1 MMTERAAT
9 RRVVAVITDGLRR
22 DLVTPELT
30 PTIAALR
37 KRGTWFG
44 AHRSVFPSCTRVV
57 SSSFSTG
64 CLPSTHGLA
73 GNSMCLVDNG
83 RLVLHDVGKPE
94 FVDEKRRL
102 TGRVLNRPTLAERL
116 ARVGGGIVFNN
127 VSPGAAYMH
136 DPDGHGH
143 VYHRAGSFAPGKVR
157 IEGDD
162 ELLVVQGPDG
172 DTEAT
177 RRFAT
182 EVVKERRP
190 AYALLWLSEPDTTQH
205 KVPLGS
211 PRHREVLAATD
222 RNVATVLAAVEDCR
236 RAGEEILLL
245 VGSDHGHETVIET
258 IDVGGELVRAGLK
271 QDAESDDV
279 VVAPNGTGA
288 LVYVDPRHEA
298 RIGDIGRFLAAQ
310 AWSGQVFGRDR
321 LAEAGVPS
329 GGGLAFAV
337 AMAASETPSAFGVP
351 GSSYAVGGASA
362 KSKPVGC
369 GQHGGLGRYEQ
380 SPYLIV
386 EGAGF
391 APGAAVEAPTSAID
405 VAPTILRFLGQ
416 PEEEL
421 DGRAL
426 QGVT

>member
-1 MMTERAAT
+1 MMSGRAAN

-37 KRGTWFG
+37 AKGTWFG

-64 CLPSTHGLA
+64 CLPSKHGLA
-73 GNSMCLVDNG
+73 GNSVCLVDDG
-83 RLVLHDVGKPE
+83 KLVLHDVGKPE

-116 ARVGGGIVFNN
+116 ADSGGGIVFNN

-136 DPDGHGH
+136 DPDGHGY
-143 VYHRAGSFAPGKVR
+143 VYHRAGSYGPGKTR
-157 IEGDD
+157 IEGKD
-162 ELLVVQGPDG
+162 ELLVTQGPEG

-177 RRFAT
+177 NRFAA
-182 EVVKERRP
+182 EVVRERKP

-205 KVPLGS
+205 AVPLGS
-211 PRHREVLAATD
+211 PRHKEVLAATD

-236 RAGEEILLL
+236 RAGEDILLI
-245 VGSDHGHETVIET
+245 VGSDHGHETVSAV
-258 IDVGGELVRAGLK
+258 IDIAAELVAAGLK
-271 QDAESDDV
+271 QDLVSNDV

-288 LVYVDPRHEA
+288 LVYVDPSRHDRIDEIGQFLEA
-298 RIGDIGRFLAAQ
+298 Q
-310 AWSGQVFGRDR
+310 PWSGKVFPRDR
-321 LAEAGVPS
+321 LAEAGLPS
-329 GGGLAFAV
+329 DPGLAFGI
-337 AMAASETPSAFGVP
+337 AMAWDETRNEYGIP
-351 GSSYAVGGASA
+351 GSSFSVSAAGG
-362 KSKPVGC
+362 KSKPPGC

-380 SPYLIV
+380 SPYLIF

-391 APGAAVEAPTSAID
+391 APDAEVEAPTSAID

-426 QGVT
+426 QGD